1 MPFAIDSNASPSEIS
16 DAINYLLSNFG
27 PNLAADPDNGQ
38 ISGPG
43 GDIIGYLYKYIA
55 VKYAD
60 SFDGS
65 LNFSDSPTNRLYYGI
80 RNSNDS
86 VESTNHADYVW
97 YKVAGGFGTTKF
109 LFYIVTGGRSI
120 QFQVD
125 TSTPNPGWVMDTGVS
140 IDLDFTTSAKAVAN
154 FVVIRIPNNS
164 GAPTDAECLAAIGRT
179 PISGDL
185 CTVNYNNGIYSI
197 TYKYTTG
204 WAIFQK
210 YITGDLIV
218 ANSIVASNIDTRN
231 LTIKDS
237 SGNIIFGSGASV
249 TASPY
254 IVPPSGWLNSNVSIN
269 ANGTLSGAGSG
280 QVNLG
285 GLGAGNFAYLNQI
298 TSANVTTYISGAAIG
313 TAQIGVLTA
322 GNIGAGT
329 IDASKIAAGTIWTNF
344 LQVGSTP
351 AVSGTSMSG
360 AGAVINNT
368 GTFALGNS
376 STNISFNGSQMTLNG
391 NVVATGNINLNAVTS
406 SSFAASNGFQRFA
419 SGTITTTVDDTFAT
433 SYIYANS
440 GDQILIDC
448 TFYYRIENEANQP
461 WILTPQIFCNGSL
474 IFTGYAIPWAQIQ
487 TSQNFSQSIKALY
500 TAPSTGTQ
508 TINLNTNTQIVNVT
522 GTQAFGMRNLLVNAF
537 IGRR

>member
-120 QFQVD
+120 QFEVA

-204 WAIFQK
+204 WAVFQK

-254 IVPPSGWLNSNVSIN
+254 IVPPSGWLNSNVTIN
-269 ANGTLSGAGSG
+269 SNGTLSGAGSG

-285 GLGAGNFAYLNQI
+285 GLGAGAFAYLNAI

-329 IDASKIAAGTIWTNF
+329 IDASKIAANTITAGQIAANTITAGNMN
-344 LQVGSTP
+344 VGSLS
-351 AVSGTSMSG
+351 AISANLGSINAGSININSGT
-360 AGAVINNT
+360 AVINSDGSAFFDNITIVRQLSVATNT
-368 GTFALGNS
+368 VASLAGTYPLVASSGWTKLKSVSVDTGYTVGAWWSASDRTYSMAAGINNGTIVLYTTGGYGTFYANWAIIVRDLYPKSRWFGS
-376 STNISFNGSQMTLNG
+376 STIFVDLELWAEVDGQVFQIEFPAPTWSLFK
-391 NVVATGNINLNAVTS
+391 VT
-406 SSFAASNGFQRFA
+406 
-419 SGTITTTVDDTFAT
+419 
-433 SYIYANS
+433 
-440 GDQILIDC
+440 
-448 TFYYRIENEANQP
+448 
-461 WILTPQIFCNGSL
+461 
-474 IFTGYAIPWAQIQ
+474 
-487 TSQNFSQSIKALY
+487 
-500 TAPSTGTQ
+500 
-508 TINLNTNTQIVNVT
+508 
-522 GTQAFGMRNLLVNAF
+522 
-537 IGRR
+537 